1 MNTIVIFLLFKNIVC
16 RDSGNSIYMFK
27 TYVNAKRSRIDCCS
41 LMEQDASFKVQ
52 IHIFGGMGMK
62 KFIATFKSASK
73 AKKIIFV
80 VAVSYIVVSLVSK
93 YIDNGVDIEK
103 FGTPYFATTIAVS
116 SLKVALLCL
125 VIKSVSVIKKRIQ
138 DKKTKPDDKD

>member
-1 MNTIVIFLLFKNIVC
+1 
-16 RDSGNSIYMFK
+16 
-27 TYVNAKRSRIDCCS
+27 
-41 LMEQDASFKVQ
+41 
-52 IHIFGGMGMK
+52 MK